1 MKDFENSINL
11 SDQYNE
17 ESIDPLQDILCER
30 TFHQKTDEDQAIGY
44 SMVAERQPLDK
55 LEKLSLRIENNHS
68 VGISVNQFRDSL
80 IMNDAL
86 KVHEVNNKID

>member
-1 MKDFENSINL
+1 
-11 SDQYNE
+11 
-17 ESIDPLQDILCER
+17 
-30 TFHQKTDEDQAIGY
+30 
-44 SMVAERQPLDK
+44 MVADK

-86 KVHEVNNKID
+86 KVQEVNNKID